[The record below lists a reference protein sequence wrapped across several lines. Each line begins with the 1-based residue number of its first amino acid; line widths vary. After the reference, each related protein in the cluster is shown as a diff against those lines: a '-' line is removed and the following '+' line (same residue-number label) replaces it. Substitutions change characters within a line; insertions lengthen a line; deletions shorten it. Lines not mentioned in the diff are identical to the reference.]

1 MCFVALNIAMNLS
14 EHLCSAKA
22 STNGE
27 FHLHNAKR
35 KQYSSILH
43 SLSHKLWN
51 CNILNI
57 HSIEIQFKN
66 LLIHVT
72 SGSNQSLNSGRCALY
87 KSANHKTLKM
97 TAFSRH
103 LLYRHSSHNREFHNV
118 NCRFSGAIHNVDRA
132 NISILSQVI
141 HNVNERKTV

>member
-1 MCFVALNIAMNLS
+1 MNKILQSDMFMKTWMWNGRILCFVALNIAMNLS
-14 EHLCSAKA
+14 EHLCSAEA

-57 HSIEIQFKN
+57 HSIEIQSKN
-66 LLIHVT
+66 PLIHVT
-72 SGSNQSLNSGRCALY
+72 SGSKQSLNSGRCALY
-87 KSANHKTLKM
+87 HRQIA
-97 TAFSRH
+97 RH
-103 LLYRHSSHNREFHNV
+103 WEWLHLVDTSFIGTHPITV
-118 NCRFSGAIHNVDRA
+118 N
-132 NISILSQVI
+132 SITQIADFVVLS
-141 HNVNERKTV
+141 